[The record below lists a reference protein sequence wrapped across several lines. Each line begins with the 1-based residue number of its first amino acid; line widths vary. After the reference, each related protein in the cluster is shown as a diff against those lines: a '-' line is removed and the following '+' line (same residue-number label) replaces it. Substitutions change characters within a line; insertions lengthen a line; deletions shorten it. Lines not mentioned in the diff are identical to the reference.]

1 MPEVRYYEVE
11 QTRTVKVAANNE
23 ESALRIANDAFDGNV
38 ERVIDDWGHALG
50 DVSIIDVRIKR
61 ERI

>member
-1 MPEVRYYEVE
+1 MPEIRYYEVE
-11 QTRTVKVAANNE
+11 QTRTVKVATNNE

-38 ERVIDDWGHALG
+38 ERVIDDWGRALG

-61 ERI
+61 EHI